1 MKIARLFSILM
12 LIVIFNVTTISAQSL
27 PDKPDSLVVGHEPG
41 NIAPDI
47 ILFSPDNNEYKL
59 SDLRGELVLL
69 HFWSSVCSLCKIEN
83 PKLVGI
89 YKKYHDKSF
98 VNGEK
103 FEIFSVSI
111 DVIAADW
118 QKAIERDHMPWK
130 YQVCS
135 RLGWKSEVV
144 KLYDFHKTPS
154 TFLIDQNGIIIAK
167 NVWGEGLTAKL
178 QEFLEAENR

>member
-1 MKIARLFSILM
+1 MLIMKIARLFSILM
-12 LIVIFNVTTISAQSL
+12 LIVIFNVTTISAQSP

-69 HFWSSVCSLCKIEN
+69 HFWSSVCNLCKIEN

-98 VNGEK
+98 
-103 FEIFSVSI
+103 
-111 DVIAADW
+111 
-118 QKAIERDHMPWK
+118 
-130 YQVCS
+130 C
-135 RLGWKSEVV
+135 
-144 KLYDFHKTPS
+144 
-154 TFLIDQNGIIIAK
+154 
-167 NVWGEGLTAKL
+167 
-178 QEFLEAENR
+178 